1 MAAAEEKAVKPIG
14 AGHSF
19 TSAAMTRGVLVHL
32 SEMPTDLQVDNATGK
47 VTVGAGMTLHAL
59 SRALDRHGRALPNLG
74 DIDVQTI
81 AGATQ
86 TGTHGTGLSHPN
98 IAAGITGFEL
108 VTGTGDVLWCDANQS
123 AEVFAC
129 GRVGLGALGIVT
141 RVELETVPAFN
152 LHGTETVE
160 VVADIL
166 GDWQGFISSAEYA
179 EFFWMPGTR
188 RAIVKRNHRTTQQ
201 PERFSAEKA
210 LAEKL
215 LVENLAF
222 GISMKVV
229 RRFPSQRKRLAKV
242 MANLASDSDRI
253 GKSYE
258 VFASPRHVRF
268 VEMEY
273 GIEVEAVPE
282 ALERV
287 QQVVAE
293 LPEPPSFPVEVRVSA
308 GDDIPL
314 STGFGRTSGWIAVHR
329 YIGTDHEPY
338 FRAVEA
344 IMNDY
349 GGRPHWGKLHFQSA
363 ATLAPRYPE
372 WDRFAA
378 LRAMLDPQGTFVNP
392 YLSRVLGPI
401 EATRSSSVGVQL

>member
-1 MAAAEEKAVKPIG
+1 MTAAEDKTVKAIG

-19 TSAAMTRGVLVHL
+19 TPAAMTNGVLVRL
-32 SEMPTDLQVDNATGK
+32 DQMPTDMRIDKASGR

-59 SRALDRHGRALPNLG
+59 SRALDKHRRALPNLG

-98 IAAGITGFEL
+98 IATGITGFEL
-108 VTGTGDVLWCDANQS
+108 VTGTGDVIWCTSEHN
-123 AEVFAC
+123 AEAFAC

-152 LHGTETVE
+152 LHGAETVE

-166 GDWQGFISSAEYA
+166 GDWNGFIASAEHA

-188 RAIVKRNHRTTQQ
+188 RAIVKRNRPTTEQ
-201 PERFSAEKA
+201 PKRFSAEKA

-222 GISMKVV
+222 GLSMKVV
-229 RRFPSQRKRLAKV
+229 RRFPAQRKRLAKL

-258 VFASPRHVRF
+258 VFASPRHVKF

-273 GIEVEAVPE
+273 GIDVDAVPE

-287 QQVVAE
+287 QEVVAT

-308 GDDIPL
+308 ADDIPL

-329 YIGTDHEPY
+329 YIGTDYEPY
-338 FRAVEA
+338 FRAVES

-349 GGRPHWGKLHFQSA
+349 GGRPHWGKMHFQSA
-363 ATLAPRYPE
+363 ATLSPRYPE
-372 WDRFAA
+372 WERFMAA
-378 LRAMLDPQGTFVNP
+378 RAELDPQGTFANP
-392 YLSRVLGPI
+392 YLDRVLG
-401 EATRSSSVGVQL
+401 TKRSTG